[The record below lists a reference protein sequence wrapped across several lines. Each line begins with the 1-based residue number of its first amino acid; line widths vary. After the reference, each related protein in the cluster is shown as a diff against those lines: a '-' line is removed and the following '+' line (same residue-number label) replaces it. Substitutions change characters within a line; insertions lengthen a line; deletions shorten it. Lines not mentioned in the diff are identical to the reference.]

1 MGGCGRPVADG
12 QLRTASCGRLVI
24 FSCANRRTKK
34 DRKILPDRFQPVGQH
49 YRCAQTVQFSPRL
62 RLTIIA
68 GILTIY

>member
-1 MGGCGRPVADG
+1 MGGCGRPVVDG
-12 QLRTASCGRLVI
+12 QLFFLVRI
-24 FSCANRRTKK
+24 VAPANRRTKK